1 MAIVPRPVWVIA
13 NFKEAQLARMR
24 AGDPV
29 AIRVKAYPR
38 HIFAGRVE
46 SIQAGAS
53 ARLSLVPPPN
63 AAGNPVKA
71 ARRVP
76 VKILFDDAGLAQAGL
91 PLGPGMSVEAEV
103 KVK

>member
-1 MAIVPRPVWVIA
+1 MA
-13 NFKEAQLARMR
+13 NFKPTQLVRMR

-38 HIFAGRVE
+38 HIFTGRVE
-46 SIQAGAS
+46 SIAAGTS
-53 ARLSLVPPPN
+53 ARLHLVPPQN

-76 VKILFDDAGLAQAGL
+76 VKVLFDDAGLAEAGL